1 MSASKLIPQP
11 APCRSNITLT
21 FSLEKALPTTAAP
34 TELSFLRIPPS
45 TWDCQVQETQNC
57 RHFSTLSD
65 CSSQFVLFL
74 FSWVTAVE
82 RPARQPRKNANGA
95 PPASIKSRL
104 CKSRGRKWTSQSTLI
119 FTGGFDS
126 MRVGSVICSP
136 SPVHTWCGR
145 AAYPCKW
152 SHSVEHRAHLGIMVS
167 CGLWLREDRAQ
178 IGRCLEDESYIVERF
193 Q

>member
-95 PPASIKSRL
+95 PRPPLRAGYAKA
-104 CKSRGRKWTSQSTLI
+104 
-119 FTGGFDS
+119 
-126 MRVGSVICSP
+126 VGEN
-136 SPVHTWCGR
+136 GL
-145 AAYPCKW
+145 
-152 SHSVEHRAHLGIMVS
+152 HRA
-167 CGLWLREDRAQ
+167 R
-178 IGRCLEDESYIVERF
+178 
-193 Q
+193 

>member
-57 RHFSTLSD
+57 RYFSTLSD
-65 CSSQFVLFL
+65 CSSQFVLFS

-95 PPASIKSRL
+95 PQPPLRASYAKA
-104 CKSRGRKWTSQSTLI
+104 
-119 FTGGFDS
+119 
-126 MRVGSVICSP
+126 VGEN
-136 SPVHTWCGR
+136 GL
-145 AAYPCKW
+145 
-152 SHSVEHRAHLGIMVS
+152 HRARWYSREVLTPCASAVWSALPPLCTLGVAVQRIPANGPILLKIEPIWGSWSVVGFGS
-167 CGLWLREDRAQ
+167 EK
-178 IGRCLEDESYIVERF
+178 IVHRLDGV
-193 Q
+193 